1 MNEPLVLLVDDE
13 VALRRALAR
22 ALQRFGYRAVGV
34 SDADSAL
41 TILGETVVDAVVVD
55 LNLPST
61 RGDALALAL
70 IRRWPYLR
78 GRIMLMSGDIW
89 SQVDNWPDELK
100 ECPLL
105 AKPFSLE
112 SLSQSLH
119 ALLERQAPAP
129 RRHEQA

>member
-1 MNEPLVLLVDDE
+1 M
-13 VALRRALAR
+13 
-22 ALQRFGYRAVGV
+22 
-34 SDADSAL
+34 
-41 TILGETVVDAVVVD
+41 DAVVVD